1 MKKDDRKLMKLSV
14 ENVQNVV
21 RDCLFNEDEV
31 KDGSPICDFEVG
43 LGVVHNF
50 CFHAGRLAQ
59 HNDDILDMIN
69 QLPDIENKTSFLSL
83 CMTSEG
89 VQWGEHKD
97 IEQLVALGIAS
108 GNLEYCYP
116 REMWPMLPGSL
127 PVVVKTVKS
136 KNKEM

>member
-1 MKKDDRKLMKLSV
+1 M
-14 ENVQNVV
+14 
-21 RDCLFNEDEV
+21 
-31 KDGSPICDFEVG
+31 
-43 LGVVHNF
+43 GVVHNF

-116 REMWPMLPGSL
+116 REMWPTKKCSEILVINYQYFFL
-127 PVVVKTVKS
+127 INYCFVV
-136 KNKEM
+136 